1 MLFVGKYTTGVRRVP
16 NHPPSEDHHDHGI
29 FTLTGSSP
37 YISIVL
43 EAHFE
48 VLFVGSTHNRGSEG
62 P

>member
-1 MLFVGKYTTGVRRVP
+1 MGEYTQPGFRRVT
-16 NHPPSEDHHDHGI
+16 NHPPSEDLHDHGI

-48 VLFVGSTHNRGSEG
+48 VLFVGEYTQPGFRRGH
-62 P
+62 